1 MSTFFKLL
9 CLALLSVIL
18 GLVIGKQWKEAGIL
32 LMLCSCCAVLAG
44 TVMFLEPVIALIE
57 QLQEQAGLDSD
68 MLKILLK
75 VTGIALLSQL
85 ASLICSDA
93 GNAGMGKAV
102 QFLSSAVILWLA
114 VPLFTQLL
122 QLVTNI
128 LGEV

>member
-1 MSTFFKLL
+1 
-9 CLALLSVIL
+9 
-18 GLVIGKQWKEAGIL
+18 
-32 LMLCSCCAVLAG
+32 
-44 TVMFLEPVIALIE
+44 MFLEPVIALIE
-57 QLQEQAGLDSD
+57 QLQKQAGLDSD